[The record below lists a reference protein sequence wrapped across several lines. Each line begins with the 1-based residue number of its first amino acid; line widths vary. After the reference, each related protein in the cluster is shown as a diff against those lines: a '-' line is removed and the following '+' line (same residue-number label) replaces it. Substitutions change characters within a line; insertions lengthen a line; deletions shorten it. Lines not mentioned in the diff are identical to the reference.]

1 MQKGAFPEAEVFE
14 VKKITYNS
22 PIVFAG
28 FVGAGLAGPLSVGYI
43 IEKLKMQEVG
53 YMRSK
58 YLPPSTVFIQGRL
71 RHPFRFYS
79 NKEGTICAVICE
91 ITLRME
97 GLYTL
102 VAAILDWAEQKGS
115 NEIVI
120 LDGVE
125 TDKPHDEKAYC
136 AAEEDLCRVMEE
148 KGIKMI
154 PQGFIT
160 GIPGGLLNEC
170 ILRKIQGVTLLVKA
184 SQQSPDTAAAATLV
198 DAVNKAYQ
206 TNIDTKDL
214 LNQKEKIGVDFKEL
228 SEKYAEDRKT
238 DAGMYM

>member
-1 MQKGAFPEAEVFE
+1 MQKGVFPEAEVFE
-14 VKKITYNS
+14 IKKVNYNS

-43 IEKLKMQEVG
+43 IEKLKMQEVA

-102 VAAILDWAEQKGS
+102 VAAILDWAEQNGS

-136 AAEEDLCRVMEE
+136 AAEEDLCRIMED

-160 GIPGGLLNEC
+160 GIPGGILNEC

-184 SQQSPDTAAAATLV
+184 SHQSPDTVAAATLV
-198 DAVNKAYQ
+198 EAVNKAYQ

-214 LNQKEKIGVDFKEL
+214 LNQKEKIGIDFKEL